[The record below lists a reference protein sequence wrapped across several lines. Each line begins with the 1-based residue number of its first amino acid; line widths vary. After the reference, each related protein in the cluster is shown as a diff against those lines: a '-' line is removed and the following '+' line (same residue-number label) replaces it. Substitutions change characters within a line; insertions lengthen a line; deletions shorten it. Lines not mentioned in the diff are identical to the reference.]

1 MEARSVLETGAA
13 KDALG
18 LFRLSFLP
26 KGLRMDRSSWRVLES
41 SSAQSCLRAAG
52 LRGALFPVIQLS
64 GLLGLEPSTSLRRGD
79 KGCRGLAAGLAR
91 MQKLQK
97 LNVDLQLNN
106 IGPEPRRSV
115 CCRHVRS
122 MQLSTESLSRV
133 EAEES
138 FKKAAHSSA
147 RVGKGLNA

>member
-1 MEARSVLETGAA
+1 M
-13 KDALG
+13 
-18 LFRLSFLP
+18 
-26 KGLRMDRSSWRVLES
+26 
-41 SSAQSCLRAAG
+41 
-52 LRGALFPVIQLS
+52 IQLS

-91 MQKLQK
+91 MQKIQK
-97 LNVDLQLNN
+97 LVVDLINN
-106 IGPEPRRSV
+106 KIGPEPRRSV
-115 CCRHVRS
+115 CCRHMRS

-133 EAEES
+133 EADES